1 MIELERVCK
10 RYGDVVAVDE
20 LSLRVAEGELL
31 VLLGGSG
38 CGKTTTLKMVNRLIE
53 PSSGRIAI
61 AGRDTSEVSGPELRR
76 RIGYCF
82 QQVGLFPH
90 LSVAANVGVTPELLG
105 WEAGRV
111 RQRVDELLELVE
123 LPAARYRERMPAELS
138 GGQQQRVGLARALAA
153 EPELLL
159 MDEPFAAL
167 DPLTRDLLQ
176 GRFQEIRRRLG
187 ITTLFVTHDV
197 AEALRLGDRI
207 AVLEAGRLVQL
218 GTPRALLQA
227 PADRVVA
234 RLLETP
240 RRQAEQLE
248 ALLHPPASEGP

>member
-1 MIELERVCK
+1 VIELERVSK

-20 LSLRVAEGELL
+20 LSFCVGEGELL

-53 PSSGRIAI
+53 PSSGRLAI
-61 AGRDTSEVSGPELRR
+61 GGRDTSGVPGPELRR

-90 LSVAANVGVTPELLG
+90 LSVADNVGVTPQLLG
-105 WEAGRV
+105 WDTARV
-111 RQRVDELLELVE
+111 QQRVDELLELVE
-123 LPAARYRERMPAELS
+123 LAPARYRDRAPAELS

-153 EPELLL
+153 GPELLL
-159 MDEPFAAL
+159 MDEPFGAL

-176 GRFQEIRRRLG
+176 GRFHEIRRRLG

-207 AVLEAGRLVQL
+207 AVLDAGRLVQL
-218 GTPRALLQA
+218 GTPSELLRA
-227 PADRVVA
+227 PANAAVA
-234 RLLETP
+234 QLMETP

-248 ALLHPPASEGP
+248 ALLRAPAAEGA